1 MASFRCGPVSN
12 GTHPSAQQKRNDRT
26 HKKSYLLGVS
36 LSHLRTFVEVYRRRS
51 LTVAARMLDLTQ
63 PAVSQ
68 QIAALETLLGRPLFE
83 RHARGVRPT
92 AVADD
97 LAASLGD
104 RLDQAEAALASVR
117 ARSTRLSGT
126 VHLAAPSEYLAE
138 QVAGRLK
145 PLVEAGLEMRL
156 HVGGREAL
164 YAMLLDDRV
173 HLALTA
179 SRLDDSRL
187 AYQRVGTERLVAV
200 AAPAEA
206 RRILAGPTLAEGLN
220 ACPHLAYDLERPLI
234 RTWLDANG
242 LDTPAQ
248 LPIATAPDLRVIR
261 AMLRAGLGWSVVP
274 DYLLLEDLREGVLV
288 EIPAPAATP
297 ENAFHLAWVRS
308 ALRHPRVAAARDV
321 LGQVLRVG
329 AG

>member
-1 MASFRCGPVSN
+1 M
-12 GTHPSAQQKRNDRT
+12 
-26 HKKSYLLGVS
+26 S
-36 LSHLRTFVEVYRRRS
+36 LAHLRTFIEVYRRRS
-51 LTVAARMLDLTQ
+51 LTGAARMLGLTQ

-68 QIAALETLLGRPLFE
+68 QVASLETLLGRPLFE

-138 QVAGRLK
+138 RVAGRLK
-145 PLVEAGLEMRL
+145 PLVEAGLELRL
-156 HVGGREAL
+156 HVGGKDAL

-179 SRLDDSRL
+179 SRLEDRRL

-206 RRILAGPTLAEGLN
+206 RRILAKPRLADGLN
-220 ACPHLAYDLERPLI
+220 ACPLLAYDLDRPLI
-234 RTWLDANG
+234 RAWLDANG
-242 LDTPAQ
+242 LGPPTQ
-248 LPIATAPDLRVIR
+248 LPVATAPDLRAIR
-261 AMLRAGLGWSVVP
+261 AMLRAGLGWSVLP
-274 DYLLLEDLREGVLV
+274 DYLLRADLRDGVLV
-288 EIPAPAATP
+288 EIPAPATTP
-297 ENAFHLAWVRS
+297 ENAFHLVWVRS
-308 ALRHPRVAAARDV
+308 ALRHPRVAAARDALSRALAV
-321 LGQVLRVG
+321 D
-329 AG
+329 AD

>member
-1 MASFRCGPVSN
+1 M
-12 GTHPSAQQKRNDRT
+12 
-26 HKKSYLLGVS
+26 S

-68 QIAALETLLGRPLFE
+68 QIASLESLLGRPLFE

-117 ARSTRLSGT
+117 ARSSRLSGT

-145 PLVEAGLEMRL
+145 PLLAAGLELRL
-156 HVGGREAL
+156 HVGGKEAL

-179 SRLDDSRL
+179 SRIEDPRL
-187 AYQRVGTERLVAV
+187 AYEQVGTERLLAV
-200 AAPAEA
+200 AAPTEA
-206 RRILAGPTLAEGLN
+206 RRILAGPTLADGLN
-220 ACPHLAYDLERPLI
+220 LCPHLAYDLERPLI
-234 RTWLDANG
+234 RTWLDANA
-242 LDTPAQ
+242 LDAPAH
-248 LPIATAPDLRVIR
+248 LPGATAPDLRVIR
-261 AMLRAGLGWSVVP
+261 AMLRAGLGWSVMP
-274 DYLLLEDLREGVLV
+274 DYLLTQDLRDGVLV
-288 EIPAPAATP
+288 EIPAPIATP
-297 ENAFHLAWVRS
+297 ENAFYLAWVRS
-308 ALRHPRVAAARDV
+308 ALRHPRVAAARDALV
-321 LGQVLRVG
+321 RVLRAG